1 MKKIIAGAAI
11 AALVS
16 TSLSA
21 QLVEAPTQT
30 NGVPTAAAA
39 VVAEPAAPADFA
51 VPPAPPV
58 SPKVGLVSLAKG
70 VPITLAVAEEVNS
83 STHKAGDT
91 FKLTVMNDVRAG
103 DSIVIPSGTPATAE
117 ITWRTGKGAFGKSG
131 KMEFALVSIDHKDG
145 RIPVTGTFRQEGEG
159 NTVATGVG
167 ILAVGIFAGFI
178 TGKRARLPVGRELL
192 SQLAQPVEFTT
203 DGHIA
208 PSFDAKAALA
218 AADASTDLG
227 KCKLEANA
235 LDKPKK
241 REKAVE
247 KCYDKKRLE

>member
-1 MKKIIAGAAI
+1 MKKLLAGVASV
-11 AALVS
+11 ALVT

-21 QLVEAPTQT
+21 QLVEAPTQV
-30 NGVPTAAAA
+30 NGVPVTTEALVEA
-39 VVAEPAAPADFA
+39 PAAQADL
-51 VPPAPPV
+51 VAPPLP
-58 SPKVGLVSLAKG
+58 PKPAVLMLDKG
-70 VPITLAVAEEVNS
+70 APITLAVAEEVNS
-83 STHKAGDT
+83 STHKAGDK
-91 FKLTVMNDVRAG
+91 FQLTVLNDVRVG
-103 DSIVIPSGTPATAE
+103 DAIVIPRGTPATAE

-131 KMEFALVSIDHKDG
+131 KLEFALVSIDHKDG

-192 SQLAQPVEFTT
+192 SQVAQPVEFTS

-208 PSFDAKAALA
+208 GSFDSVTALA
-218 AADASTDLG
+218 AAEAGTDLG
-227 KCKLEANA
+227 KCKAEANA

-247 KCYDKKRLE
+247 KCYDQKRME